1 MSARNIENR
10 FPLPNQQQRLKEDKD
25 MRYMKDKFGAIPK
38 DHSLCYI
45 CMKQLQVTLF
55 PTPPQPQNIL
65 SSPVPAWVEKGTVR
79 LRCLA

>member
-38 DHSLCYI
+38 DRSLCYI

-55 PTPPQPQNIL
+55 PLEGRITPPLPNPKTFCHRRYPPGWRKVL
-65 SSPVPAWVEKGTVR
+65 
-79 LRCLA
+79 